1 MALDLK
7 LEGQPHRLQL
17 PGFHQ
22 DPWVRLSLRLLEEI
36 LKVVFI
42 GTRREEN
49 VLLGRE
55 TAPVYLLDSLD
66 MAQFFLGKHFKDRF
80 GEIGFRF
87 FSCLKE
93 KLPTVDFESNGLLQR
108 LLNSALFHPLQPFS
122 TDSSSNFTFPTCRSS
137 SINTCL

>member
-1 MALDLK
+1 MSLDLK
-7 LEGQPHRLQL
+7 REGQPDRLQL
-17 PGFHQ
+17 TGFHQ
-22 DPWVRLSLRLLEEI
+22 DPWVRLSLRLLEDI
-36 LKVVFI
+36 LKVVFM

-55 TAPVYLLDSLD
+55 TAPVDLLDSLD

-93 KLPTVDFESNGLLQR
+93 KLSAGDLVANVLLQR
-108 LLNSALFHPLQPFS
+108 LFNSALLPPL
-122 TDSSSNFTFPTCRSS
+122 R
-137 SINTCL
+137 